1 MALNVACD
9 VISLVISSIAAGVM
23 GQLVLGAI
31 GRVDVEVL
39 SVSPSCAAAGKI
51 SAQHAT
57 AFSREYV
64 MDVARTRAV
73 IVGVP
78 TGAKSRVVD
87 DGACCDYSDPLDLD
101 RSDGG
106 VLFSDGPS
114 ALIDTPGASAG
125 TTIL

>member
-39 SVSPSCAAAGKI
+39 SVSPSCAAAGRI

-57 AFSREYV
+57 VFSREYV
-64 MDVARTRAV
+64 MDVGRTRLGINNAL
-73 IVGVP
+73 
-78 TGAKSRVVD
+78 S
-87 DGACCDYSDPLDLD
+87 ACLGRL
-101 RSDGG
+101 GE
-106 VLFSDGPS
+106 
-114 ALIDTPGASAG
+114 IDVA
-125 TTIL
+125 ILGKRHLRQEVT